1 MMHVFMCNNNCHN
14 TCLNVWGGGGGSSNG
29 GGHLPHMFHTLN
41 EKLFISH
48 SLSWSYHNHP
58 PMLSVVYIIFYN
70 YLVTSSW
77 HPEHVIIGIFF
88 FWRNIIGVLVVW
100 IDRYFGGNL
109 VSSDLRKIGEAK
121 WTQRTKYITILFG
134 NLFHFISFGK
144 NHLLAWSHHLFNFPF
159 FFWSL

>member
-1 MMHVFMCNNNCHN
+1 MRK
-14 TCLNVWGGGGGSSNG
+14 GGGSSNG

-41 EKLFISH
+41 EKLFVSH

-58 PMLSVVYIIFYN
+58 PCFLLYILYFIIIWLLPLDIQNMLSLGFY
-70 YLVTSSW
+70 
-77 HPEHVIIGIFF
+77 FF
-88 FWRNIIGVLVVW
+88 LEKYHWGLGCLNWLLF
-100 IDRYFGGNL
+100 FGGNL

-159 FFWSL
+159 FFLGLCKRYNS